1 MNGSDGDL
9 NIDGPS
15 LSFATM
21 LDTSAMIAVVAAS
34 DVRRKDRRVCM
45 NRCRFHPTLAGNH
58 GGKRYQAEYFAAKKR
73 NRFQSSSGRRH
84 DRDVVP
90 AKTRSYSHSDGTLLV
105 IAVFKFVK
113 GALLLTL
120 AFGALS
126 LLHKDV
132 ASEVEHWLDQLR
144 IDPDNEFIGT
154 LLSKLQLVHTKEL
167 KEMSALGA
175 GYAALFLVEG
185 TGLLFRKRWA
195 EWLTIVA
202 TSSLMPLEVYE
213 LIKEFTVVRLLVVL
227 VNAAVVLFLIYR
239 VRQKEN

>member
-1 MNGSDGDL
+1 MPGLWVTTTASIKRSTDSGFSPQRNAIVFSPAQCEGTIGD
-9 NIDGPS
+9 
-15 LSFATM
+15 
-21 LDTSAMIAVVAAS
+21 VV
-34 DVRRKDRRVCM
+34 R
-45 NRCRFHPTLAGNH
+45 
-58 GGKRYQAEYFAAKKR
+58 AKKR
-73 NRFQSSSGRRH
+73 
-84 DRDVVP
+84 
-90 AKTRSYSHSDGTLLV
+90 SHSHGDGTLLV

-213 LIKEFTVVRLLVVL
+213 LIKQFTFVRLLVVL

-239 VRQKEN
+239 VRQK

>member
-1 MNGSDGDL
+1 MG
-9 NIDGPS
+9 
-15 LSFATM
+15 AWQ
-21 LDTSAMIAVVAAS
+21 
-34 DVRRKDRRVCM
+34 
-45 NRCRFHPTLAGNH
+45 LADNH
-58 GGKRYQAEYFAAKKR
+58 GGNRYQPSVSPQRNAIVFSPAQCEGTIGDVVRAKKR
-73 NRFQSSSGRRH
+73 
-84 DRDVVP
+84 
-90 AKTRSYSHSDGTLLV
+90 SHSHGDGTLLV
-105 IAVFKFVK
+105 IAVLKFVK

-213 LIKEFTVVRLLVVL
+213 LIKEFTVVRVLVVL